1 MSTVTATAPV
11 ATTTRSSKKPRTS
24 TSGGSGTAWA
34 MLAPAGVLM
43 LVFLIVPIVLTLS
56 LAFTDARLI
65 SPTPAKFTGLTN
77 FTRLFGSNVFWH
89 SLQNTIVF
97 AVVIVPLQSACA
109 LGLAVLVNA
118 KVRGTNFFRTVYFL
132 PVVTSMVVVSML
144 WLFMYQQDGLIN
156 SLLAQIGITGPD
168 WIGDPNTALFAI
180 ILMSAWQAMG
190 FHMVIWLS
198 GLQTISADLYE
209 AASLDGAGPWQQFV
223 NVTWPGLKQTR
234 TFILI
239 TITIA
244 AFSLFTQIN
253 VMTQGG
259 PLDST
264 STLVF
269 LAVRTGFQQQQ
280 TGYASAMSLVF
291 FVLVLAVSLV
301 QRHLTGDRELQR
313 GARPKPTPPPR
324 RPKPHRTGPPEP
336 GRSRGCPGW

>member
-1 MSTVTATAPV
+1 MSTATAALT
-11 ATTTRSSKKPRTS
+11 ATGQEAALRGRKRPRRSSGRAA
-24 TSGGSGTAWA
+24 GTAWA
-34 MLAPAGVLM
+34 MLAPAAVLM
-43 LVFLIVPIVLTLS
+43 LVFLIVPIILTLS

-65 SPTPAKFTGLTN
+65 SPRPAEFIGLAN
-77 FTRLFGSNVFWH
+77 FTRLFGSSAFWH
-89 SLQNTIVF
+89 SLLNTMIF
-97 AVVIVPLQSACA
+97 AVVIVPVQSACA

-144 WLFMYQQDGLIN
+144 WMFMYQQNGLIN
-156 SLLAQIGITGPD
+156 ALLAKVGITGPD
-168 WIGDPNTALFAI
+168 WLNDPNTALFAI

-209 AASLDGAGPWQQFV
+209 AASLDGAGGWQKFV
-223 NVTWPGLKQTR
+223 HVTWPGLRQTR

-244 AFSLFTQIN
+244 AFSLFTQIQI
-253 VMTQGG
+253 MTQGG

-269 LAVRTGFQQQQ
+269 LAVRTGFAQQQ

-301 QRHLTGDRELQR
+301 QRYLTRDKEVTR
-313 GARPKPTPPPR
+313 
-324 RPKPHRTGPPEP
+324 
-336 GRSRGCPGW
+336 